1 MDNPDVPF
9 DLTRRGEQ
17 RAATTSPIYAR
28 DRDGRVE
35 GVGSGVFVEHGGRAF
50 VVTASHVLTHY
61 INSHELHTGGR
72 FTLRINQRFFPS
84 KDEDRYDVGFIPLTD
99 AQRADLADV
108 TFVTTDRL
116 DLSDEAPEASYCIV
130 GYRADD
136 NSPEGTPSHVVA
148 GWSVYAARS
157 APLDTYRQRQLS
169 PADRLLLKFD
179 RRQLFGADRAPV
191 ETEDEPEGLSGAGVW
206 SLTAT
211 PESDKLVAIV
221 ESHTDS
227 GRLLYAARLRVLVNS
242 LEDFVGGRLS

>member
-1 MDNPDVPF
+1 M
-9 DLTRRGEQ
+9 
-17 RAATTSPIYAR
+17 
-28 DRDGRVE
+28 
-35 GVGSGVFVEHGGRAF
+35 
-50 VVTASHVLTHY
+50 
-61 INSHELHTGGR
+61 
-72 FTLRINQRFFPS
+72 
-84 KDEDRYDVGFIPLTD
+84 
-99 AQRADLADV
+99 
-108 TFVTTDRL
+108 TTDRL

-179 RRQLFGADRAPV
+179 RQQLFGADRAPV

-206 SLTAT
+206 SLKAT